1 MKKITLDKAWE
12 LTIEMW
18 EDLAAK
24 FDYVSAELPYV
35 SYDDE
40 KDWLKKNHPE
50 YVNILGSC
58 FFCEYAR
65 QHDSTCN
72 SCPGKLVNDN
82 FDCTDLK
89 RIDPK
94 LSVSDNYANC
104 PKEFLVI
111 IKKLDKQ
118 RKSKS
123 A

>member
-1 MKKITLDKAWE
+1 MKNLTLDKAWE

-18 EDLAAK
+18 EDLA
-24 FDYVSAELPYV
+24 ELPYV
-35 SYDDE
+35 SYNNE
-40 KDWLKKNHPE
+40 HKWLKDNHPE
-50 YVNILGSC
+50 YANILRSC

-72 SCPGKLVNDN
+72 SCPGKLVNVD

-94 LSVSDNYANC
+94 LSVNDNYANN

-111 IKKLDKQ
+111 LKKLDKQ
-118 RKSKS
+118 RKSNHRMDL
-123 A
+123 